1 MSILNNDL
9 VDNGIVVR
17 DNESLK
23 KAIVNI
29 GQTIIDRADDIFFDT
44 NWARKLTITAEITP
58 DDLPTIEWSV
68 EAFVMPKTFYGE
80 RRESDEI
87 D

>member
-1 MSILNNDL
+1 MKDKKSMNKIM
-9 VDNGIVVR
+9 VDDGMVR

-29 GQTIIDRADDIFFDT
+29 GQTIIDRADDISFDT
-44 NWARKLTITAEITP
+44 NLARKLTIKAEITP

-80 RRESDEI
+80 EEERR
-87 D
+87 